1 VLGSISRSMAEKVNS
16 GRSFLPPEFVVASP
30 CLTESPVGLFL
41 LESQRANPIHQPLNR
56 RNARNKDDNCTD
68 DPSGQIYPACVD
80 IESVMPAT
88 RIEVTSAGRP
98 CDGLP
103 ACADDYTS
111 PACGDDYISRAGLAL
126 FEGGIDPVVGHRF
139 RLIVLVHARCRPL
152 APGRVRR
159 GRFCRGR
166 CAN

>member
-1 VLGSISRSMAEKVNS
+1 
-16 GRSFLPPEFVVASP
+16 
-30 CLTESPVGLFL
+30 VGLFL

-68 DPSGQIYPACVD
+68 DQSVYIARLSSSPSGQIYPACVD
-80 IESVMPAT
+80 IESATPAT

-111 PACGDDYISRAGLAL
+111 PGCGMITSLGPGWRFLKAGL
-126 FEGGIDPVVGHRF
+126 IQ
-139 RLIVLVHARCRPL
+139 
-152 APGRVRR
+152 
-159 GRFCRGR
+159 
-166 CAN
+166 